1 MKKDEIVEIAKAVGI
16 KYNPV
21 LQEFHSEFCN
31 GLNLE
36 DLEEFIDLQ
45 KKFKDSDLSWSI
57 DISSIN
63 QESWDLSVKNPNAN
77 DEVIHKNPEE
87 LIRELEEIDVE
98 NKEILNR
105 IKSLL

>member
-36 DLEEFIDLQ
+36 DLEEFIKVL
-45 KKFKDSDLSWSI
+45 KSKLM
-57 DISSIN
+57 
-63 QESWDLSVKNPNAN
+63 
-77 DEVIHKNPEE
+77 E
-87 LIRELEEIDVE
+87 LNV
-98 NKEILNR
+98 
-105 IKSLL
+105 